1 MTKRRWLM
9 LALGA
14 AAVLLIVGRVLAGV
28 YADYLWYD
36 SLGATAVWRA
46 RFGALAVLRVSSALV
61 AGTFA
66 FANFYAVRQ
75 SVVSLVFPRRLANL
89 EIGEEVPGR
98 ILVGIAVAL
107 SVVVGVLLAIPQT
120 DWTSTVLAG
129 SGRMF
134 YETDPYF
141 DADLGF
147 FVYWLPF
154 ENMLWTWAFFTLM
167 VVLVI
172 VVLIYALTPSL
183 KWQRGGIYASTYV
196 RRHFTVLVGV
206 LLLMLAWS
214 FRLDMYSL
222 LIDGGGADGAFS
234 FTDYRIGVPGDLLLA
249 LVTFGA
255 ALIVTW
261 SGYVGQLRLAGISVL
276 TVIGLSLL
284 VREVAPV
291 VVDHVGPEAARVARE
306 RPYLAT
312 RAGYSRRAFGADAVA
327 LGDSSIA
334 YPSLPAAMA
343 WLPFWDPPALTR
355 AIDGSR
361 SADSLTIPIAWRSS
375 PAGLVADVVDPP
387 AVGASLRAP
396 WTINR
401 ILAASADDRG
411 APIHSPSAGTS
422 ESEDMVLDAPLVY
435 PGAPSIAVVPDSLSH
450 ITGTSL
456 DSFLARLANAWSLQ
470 NLRLLSTDLQQ
481 PHPTIVSHRDIRDRL
496 ELLAPFFAQGR
507 DVNPVVVGDSLYWSL
522 DLYSASSTYPMAR
535 HALIAREDR
544 TYWHHAAVAIVQA
557 TTGDVVIVPDSVL
570 DPIASTWTH
579 RLPSLFGT
587 WSALPAGLRNL
598 LAPPIDGL
606 YAQAAAFGRYGSRNA
621 DEPARH
627 VPVFSGADSAL
638 ATDDLPIVLP
648 GGKTT
653 ALALPLVDDTERVRG
668 LLIGLGGATRTTIW
682 YPLATPGPRW
692 TVVLDRLRSLDSAGN
707 APREG
712 PLAHGRVRAIPIR
725 SGIGFVQPTYHLRQ
739 QNNPTLNRIAVL
751 ANDTA
756 RALTPSAAPITRG
769 VEEPLV
775 AGDLKTSITALYA
788 AMRDALR
795 RGDWAAFGRA
805 FDALGRVLGQQRAP

>member
-1 MTKRRWLM
+1 M

-28 YADYLWYD
+28 YTDYLWYD
-36 SLGATAVWRA
+36 SLGATALWRA
-46 RFGALAVLRVSSALV
+46 RLGALAVLRVSSAFV
-61 AGTFA
+61 AGAFA

-98 ILVGIAVAL
+98 YLVGVAVAL
-107 SVVVGVLLAIPQT
+107 AIVVGVLLAIPQT
-120 DWTSTVLAG
+120 DWTSVILAG

-141 DADLGF
+141 GADLGF

-154 ENMLWTWAFFTLM
+154 ENMLWTWAFLTLI

-183 KWQRGGIYASTYV
+183 KWQRGSLYASTYV
-196 RRHFTVLVGV
+196 RRHLTVLVGV
-206 LLLMLAWS
+206 LLLLLAWS

-222 LIDGGGADGAFS
+222 VVDGGGTDGAFS
-234 FTDYRIGVPGDLLLA
+234 YTDYRIGVPGNLLLA

-255 ALIVTW
+255 ALIVVW

-291 VVDHVGPEAARVARE
+291 VVDHVGPDAARAARE
-306 RPYLAT
+306 RPFLDT
-312 RAGYSRRAFGADAVA
+312 RAGYSRRAFAADAVA

-334 YPSLPAAMA
+334 YPSLAAA
-343 WLPFWDPPALTR
+343 VPWLPFWDPPALIR
-355 AIDGSR
+355 ATDGSR
-361 SADSLTIPIAWRSS
+361 PSDYQNVAISWRSS
-375 PAGLVADVVDPP
+375 AAGLVANVIDPP
-387 AVGASLRAP
+387 PAGASLRAP

-401 ILAASADDRG
+401 VLAASADDRG
-411 APIHSPSAGTS
+411 APIHALSGAAS
-422 ESEDMVLDAPLVY
+422 ETDDMLLDAPLVY
-435 PGAPSIAVVPDSLSH
+435 PGAPSVAIVPDSLTH
-450 ITGTSL
+450 IAGTSL
-456 DSFLARLANAWSLQ
+456 EPFLARLANAWSLQ

-481 PHPTIVSHRDIRDRL
+481 PHPTIISHRDIRDRL
-496 ELLAPFFAQGR
+496 DMLAPFFAQGR
-507 DVNPVVVGDSLYWSL
+507 DVDPLLVGDSLYWSV

-535 HALIAREDR
+535 HALIAHEER
-544 TYWHHAAVAIVQA
+544 TYWHHAAVAVVQA

-570 DPIASTWTH
+570 DPVASTWTH

-598 LAPPIDGL
+598 VAPPIDGL
-606 YAQAAAFGRYGSRNA
+606 YAQAAAFGRFGSRA
-621 DEPARH
+621 GSDPVRH

-638 ATDDLPIVLP
+638 GGDDLPIVLP
-648 GGKTT
+648 GSKTT
-653 ALALPLVDDTERVRG
+653 ALAIPLVDETERLRG
-668 LLIGLGGATRTTIW
+668 LLIGIGGATRTTLW
-682 YPLATPGPRW
+682 YPLEAPGLRW
-692 TVVLDRLRSLDSAGN
+692 SVVLDHLRSLDSAGS
-707 APREG
+707 APRDA

-725 SGIGFVQPTYHLRQ
+725 SGIGFVQPTYRWRPQ
-739 QNNPTLNRIAVL
+739 GIPTLNRIALL
-751 ANDTA
+751 AGDTA
-756 RALTPSAAPITRG
+756 RSLPPSAASITRG
-769 VEEPLV
+769 SEVPLV
-775 AGDLKTSITALYA
+775 AGDLKTSVTALYA

-805 FDALGRVLGQQRAP
+805 FDALGHVLGPQRAP